1 MDIEKRV
8 ENLEKNFTSLIK
20 KLNNDRFYEN
30 ADIAGVRQNVSEVT
44 PYKKTKTG
52 YYGETNKIFYDVP
65 DGNISVFFT
74 NYNGGYSVHKTG
86 TTLLVAFDALKEETD
101 ITISII

>member
-8 ENLEKNFTSLIK
+8 ENLEKNLTSLIK
-20 KLNNDRFYEN
+20 KLNNDKFYED

-44 PYKKTKTG
+44 PYIETKTA
-52 YYGETNKIFYDVP
+52 YYGESFITFYNVP
-65 DGNISVFFT
+65 NGNVSVFFS
-74 NYNGGYSVHKTG
+74 NYDGGYSARRMGADLIISFLELT
-86 TTLLVAFDALKEETD
+86 DETD